1 MADYKLTPL
10 EKETIILWNE
20 EEDKVCIDTFN
31 SKLISR
37 LKKAKKDYPEHYR
50 VDSPDIYGG
59 VYAEIPKELFW
70 VALSSPLSEEERRKR
85 ADRMK
90 EQRQKRI
97 PSQDFDDE

>member
-37 LKKAKKDYPEHYR
+37 LKKAKKDCPEHYR
-50 VDSPDIYGG
+50 VDPPDNYGG
-59 VYAEIPKELFW
+59 V
-70 VALSSPLSEEERRKR
+70 
-85 ADRMK
+85 
-90 EQRQKRI
+90 
-97 PSQDFDDE
+97 

>member
-37 LKKAKKDYPEHYR
+37 LKKAKKITRNTIEL
-50 VDSPDIYGG
+50 
-59 VYAEIPKELFW
+59 IPRTTMVVFMQKF
-70 VALSSPLSEEERRKR
+70 
-85 ADRMK
+85 
-90 EQRQKRI
+90 QRNYFGLR
-97 PSQDFDDE
+97 SLLL